1 MESGVGTR
9 IAASGQ
15 YPKASRLSFSPKDVF
30 NGFYDAWCL
39 ARGHYEPL
47 EKLMHELKLTSIAW
61 PMLLIYLSTA
71 KRFAIHTRSSIIG
84 GGMPW
89 FMVDCTIGSCGFFGA
104 SSYLN
109 FA

>member
-9 IAASGQ
+9 NFIALLAASGGR
-15 YPKASRLSFSPKDVF
+15 YPGTIPKGIPPFFSPKDVF
-30 NGFYDAWCL
+30 NRFYDALCL

-47 EKLMHELKLTSIAW
+47 EKLMHELKLTSIEW

-84 GGMPW
+84 GPYHRIMRL
-89 FMVDCTIGSCGFFGA
+89 F
-104 SSYLN
+104 LRL
-109 FA
+109 